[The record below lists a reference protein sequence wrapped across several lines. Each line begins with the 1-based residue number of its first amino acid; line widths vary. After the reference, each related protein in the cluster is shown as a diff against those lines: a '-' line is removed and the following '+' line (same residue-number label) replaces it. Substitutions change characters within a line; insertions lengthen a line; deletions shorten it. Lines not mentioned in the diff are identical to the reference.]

1 MPQVINGQSLNS
13 TEGFDKITS
22 TDKIT
27 AGYFTDGLG
36 KLIHSQITS
45 ASLQSSQENYYYGI
59 AKGNQTGSIQFHVAY
74 GNVNGHGSDTDS
86 GNVPGK
92 TKAVYK
98 QWSNILLPENEITGG
113 FNISKAGSSSVL
125 STRDEGIFVLVGK
138 RALFKDRINK
148 KNWTI
153 TLSGSSTNPS
163 ESIDDEAFSAVDGF
177 PPIVDGVL
185 IESAVKLC
193 NIVTPLPIEPPV
205 IVKFLANTSP
215 SA

>member
-1 MPQVINGQSLNS
+1 MPIAVNAIEIND

-27 AGYFTDGLG
+27 KGYFTGDTGTLQSG
-36 KLIHSQITS
+36 NIHS
-45 ASLQSSQENYYYGI
+45 ASLSETNENYYFGI
-59 AKGNQTGSIQFHVAY
+59 AKTNTTGSVQFHVAY
-74 GNVNGHGSDTDS
+74 GNVNGYGSDTDG

-153 TLSGSSTNPS
+153 TLSGSSTKPS
-163 ESIDDEAFSAVDGF
+163 DNAALLPYCF
-177 PPIVDGVL
+177 L
-185 IESAVKLC
+185 ICSSVKVSSTSKPYKAEC
-193 NIVTPLPIEPPV
+193 
-205 IVKFLANTSP
+205 FLAK
-215 SA
+215 AKLV